1 MRKNKKLKPYALVK
15 NVVSKTRQDLEEE
28 HSDEQK
34 EVKDMG

>member
-1 MRKNKKLKPYALVK
+1 VRKNKKLKPYALVK
-15 NVVSKTRQDLEEE
+15 NVVSKTRQDLEE